1 MKNIFRPISWMSKIF
16 KKVIYKG
23 IRGVQKSLRVQLIT
37 TFAFCSLLG
46 IIGVW
51 ASSPFFQ
58 GINKYSVIDYSSGM
72 QFIDTTAERLA
83 MIIGRADASVNVQ
96 EVLERPEYQRELKVL
111 IVDENGKVIYKTKS
125 AQEEQINLHSTIRNI
140 MSFKINRSQYE
151 YQKDV
156 IDNEIERE
164 RKEFTTF
171 YPLTIE
177 EKNMYMIASGIPQGN
192 IREVQND
199 GPFPFLIGF
208 VLFLFSF
215 FYLTKRKMKQI
226 EAMAEGVKEI
236 TKGNLQYRIPEKGQ
250 DELSLLAVNMNQMA
264 KELFS
269 NIEKERRLEKQ
280 KNELIT
286 NVSHDLRTPL
296 TSIMGYLRLLRDS
309 KYDNKEQHDEYTRIA
324 FTKSEQLKNLIED
337 LFEYT
342 KLTNE
347 KVILEKQEVC
357 INELLEQLIEELVPQ
372 AEEEGLTFI
381 KHFPEERVYA
391 AIDSEKMVRVFENLL
406 MNAIKYSKD
415 NGEIKVSLQRQR
427 RDTQIIVANY
437 SEEFTKE
444 ELANLFER
452 FYKKDQSRSRVTEG
466 SGLGL
471 AIAKSIVELQ
481 GGQIRAHYE
490 DGEIQ
495 FIVSLPIMEEE

>member
-1 MKNIFRPISWMSKIF
+1 MSGILKKI
-16 KKVIYKG
+16 IYKG
-23 IRGVQKSLRVQLIT
+23 ICGVQKSLRVQLIT
-37 TFAFCSLLG
+37 TFALCSLLG
-46 IIGVW
+46 IMGVW

-72 QFIDTTAERLA
+72 RFIDTTAESLVAAIVRE
-83 MIIGRADASVNVQ
+83 GASVNVQ

-111 IVDENGKVIYKTKS
+111 IVDENGKVIYKTKG

-199 GPFPFLIGF
+199 SPFPFLIGF

-236 TKGNLQYRIPEKGQ
+236 TKGNLQHRIPEKGQ

-264 KELFS
+264 EELFS
-269 NIEKERRLEKQ
+269 NIEKERRIEKQ

-296 TSIMGYLRLLRDS
+296 TSIMGY
-309 KYDNKEQHDEYTRIA
+309 
-324 FTKSEQLKNLIED
+324 
-337 LFEYT
+337 
-342 KLTNE
+342 
-347 KVILEKQEVC
+347 
-357 INELLEQLIEELVPQ
+357 
-372 AEEEGLTFI
+372 
-381 KHFPEERVYA
+381 
-391 AIDSEKMVRVFENLL
+391 
-406 MNAIKYSKD
+406 
-415 NGEIKVSLQRQR
+415 
-427 RDTQIIVANY
+427 
-437 SEEFTKE
+437 
-444 ELANLFER
+444 
-452 FYKKDQSRSRVTEG
+452 
-466 SGLGL
+466 
-471 AIAKSIVELQ
+471 
-481 GGQIRAHYE
+481 
-490 DGEIQ
+490 
-495 FIVSLPIMEEE
+495 